1 MSDWRVESFE
11 VSEQDSAFTR
21 IRAIQHPEEY
31 VPPGKYERLMRG
43 NTVVMS
49 TTPMEYRTHAPII
62 HRAKGIVLLNG
73 LGLGFV
79 LGEILK
85 KPEVQA
91 VTVVEIEPTV
101 IDLIKPRFANDS
113 RVNIV
118 NADAFTFKPTEN
130 HYDAVW
136 HDIWTNICSDNL
148 AQMTKLKRKYGK
160 RCDWQGCWSEGLCR
174 RYT

>member
-1 MSDWRVESFE
+1 MWRVEQFE

-43 NTVVMS
+43 NQVVMS
-49 TTPMEYRTHAPII
+49 NTPMEYRTNLPII
-62 HRAKGIVLLNG
+62 HRAKGVVLLNG

-85 KPEVQA
+85 KPEVLS
-91 VTVVEIEPTV
+91 VVVVEIEPEV
-101 IDLIKPRFANDS
+101 INLIQPRFKDDL
-113 RVNIV
+113 RVSIV
-118 NADAFTFKPTEN
+118 NADAFTYKPTRT

-136 HDIWTNICSDNL
+136 HDIWTDICVDNIT
-148 AQMTKLKRKYGK
+148 QMTKLKRKYGK
-160 RCDWQGCWSEGLCR
+160 RCDWQGCWSEWMCR
-174 RYT
+174 RHA